1 MKTNRQHGFTLI
13 EIIAVL
19 LLVGMLA
26 ATVMVSLVPMVQGLA
41 QVQTNTETAQK
52 ARLAMARIERE
63 LTTISDLPAIG
74 TASITYRFL
83 FPVSED
89 AYMDVQRTLSWD
101 GAGNPVELDG
111 VPLVDNVA
119 DFELNYVAGPPEAID
134 VVLVMNNSAGTD
146 AYTTRVVPRNILNGG
161 GP

>member
-1 MKTNRQHGFTLI
+1 MKTKRQQGFTLI

-19 LLVGMLA
+19 LLVGTLA

-63 LTTISDLPAIG
+63 LTTITDIAAFG
-74 TASITYRFL
+74 TATITYRFL
-83 FPVSED
+83 VPLSGDTYAEVS
-89 AYMDVQRTLSWD
+89 RILSWD
-101 GAGNPVELDG
+101 GVGSPVTLDG
-111 VPLVDNVA
+111 VPLVDHVA
-119 DFELNYVAGPPEAID
+119 HFELNRVPGPPESID
-134 VVLVMNNSAGTD
+134 VTLVMNNGVGTD